1 MSDFSLDVANF
12 AKAFEDGAEKA
23 IRGTV
28 IQLSASFVDSSPVD
42 TGRFRAN
49 WFLTGQQQSAQVTAS
64 TDPSGAKTKQTMEGK
79 ALSIKDWSVFT
90 ITNNLPYAN
99 VIEYGGYGDGP
110 LTTAGFSKQAPQGVV
125 RVNIKRFNQLLEK
138 EARRLND
145 I

>member
-1 MSDFSLDVANF
+1 MSDFALDVANF
-12 AKAFEDGAEKA
+12 AKAFGDEAEKA

-28 IQLSASFVDSSPVD
+28 IELSASFVDQSPVD

-49 WFLTGQQQSAQVTAS
+49 WFLTGQQPSVQVTAS
-64 TDPSGAKTKQTMEGK
+64 TDQSGAKTKQAIKGK

-110 LTTAGFSKQAPQGVV
+110 NTSGGFSKQAPQGVV

-138 EARRLND
+138 QARRLND